1 LNRFSSVRF
10 SVGFA
15 SIVNERV
22 FDVLSLFVFLGLCL
36 SQMPNIPDLV
46 IVGSA
51 ALGAIAGTIILMV
64 ALAYISPNGMKAIAG
79 RVLTTVFR
87 TRFPKLYERLN
98 SLAEGLIDGLRGI
111 SSVQTLFAVMGLSLF
126 LWFTMGIF
134 YLIGLPVMGAPAAFW
149 PGMMVNV
156 IVALAVA
163 APSAPGFVGTFQF
176 GCLIA
181 LSTLYDYPKEFS
193 VAYSVVIHVVQA
205 VIIIAVGSTVL
216 FRRGLKLSEVR

>member
-1 LNRFSSVRF
+1 
-10 SVGFA
+10 
-15 SIVNERV
+15 
-22 FDVLSLFVFLGLCL
+22 
-36 SQMPNIPDLV
+36 
-46 IVGSA
+46 
-51 ALGAIAGTIILMV
+51 
-64 ALAYISPNGMKAIAG
+64 
-79 RVLTTVFR
+79 
-87 TRFPKLYERLN
+87 
-98 SLAEGLIDGLRGI
+98 
-111 SSVQTLFAVMGLSLF
+111 
-126 LWFTMGIF
+126 MGIF